1 MKLTAE
7 DEAALLEMGHLEED
21 IPQLRI
27 AARKAKIE
35 YQDGYIS
42 HERAVELLGRH
53 TYLTGISRCAFHAS
67 ALRETPTGETVYF
80 TYRWW

>member
-7 DEAALLEMGHLEED
+7 DESVLLEIGNLKQD
-21 IPQLRI
+21 IPQLRE

-35 YQDGYIS
+35 YQNSYIS
-42 HERAVELLGRH
+42 HERAVELLGRR

-67 ALRETPTGETVYF
+67 AVRETPTGETVYF